1 MAASAE
7 EVRKSI
13 RSYLLVFGALAVLT
27 VITVA
32 ASWLKVSV
40 AVAIFIALVIASIKG
55 SLVASVF
62 MHLIHE
68 KAVLFWVLILSAFF
82 FLLLILL
89 PVLQSSETAHL
100 IDQVTYRSGDVGSIG
115 T

>member
-13 RSYLLVFGALAVLT
+13 KSYMLVFGALAVLT

-40 AVAIFIALVIASIKG
+40 ALGIFIALVIASVKG

-62 MHLIHE
+62 MHLTGE
-68 KAVLFWVLILSAFF
+68 KATLYWVLIISAFF
-82 FLLLILL
+82 FILLILI
-89 PVLQSSETAHL
+89 PVIQNSETAHL
-100 IDQVTYRSGDVGSIG
+100 IDQVT
-115 T
+115 

>member
-7 EVRKSI
+7 DVRKSI
-13 RSYLLVFGALAVLT
+13 KSYLLVFGALAVLT

-40 AVAIFIALVIASIKG
+40 ALAIFIALVIASVKG

-62 MHLIHE
+62 MHLTGE
-68 KAVLFWVLILSAFF
+68 KATLYWVLIISAFF
-82 FLLLILL
+82 FFLLILL
-89 PVLQSSETAHL
+89 PVLQTWETSHL
-100 IDQVTYRSGDVGSIG
+100 IDQVKP
-115 T
+115 